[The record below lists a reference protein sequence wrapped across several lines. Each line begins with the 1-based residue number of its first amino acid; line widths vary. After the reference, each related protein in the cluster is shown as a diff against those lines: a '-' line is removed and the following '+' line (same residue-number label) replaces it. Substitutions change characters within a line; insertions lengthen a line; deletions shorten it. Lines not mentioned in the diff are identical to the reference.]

1 MTEPQLTV
9 LVLQDTPPAMA
20 MGVQPVPMGMF
31 RPLSTTLR
39 SGPRRP
45 WVVESRLLEFST
57 FWQHCAPPV
66 VEPPEPELLGMAD
79 TAPTRVRAVRRIL
92 ENMVAGEIVEES
104 SASGGSS
111 SLRQHSKRDL
121 RSYMRGV
128 YAHMRCAYVMLCWG
142 QEMT

>member
-31 RPLSTTLR
+31 RPLRITLR

-45 WVVESRLLEFST
+45 LVVESRLLEFST

-66 VEPPEPELLGMAD
+66 VEPPEPEPLGMAD
-79 TAPTRVRAVRRIL
+79 TAPTRARAAMKVL
-92 ENMVAGEIVEES
+92 ENIVTV
-104 SASGGSS
+104 GGCG
-111 SLRQHSKRDL
+111 R
-121 RSYMRGV
+121 
-128 YAHMRCAYVMLCWG
+128 
-142 QEMT
+142 E